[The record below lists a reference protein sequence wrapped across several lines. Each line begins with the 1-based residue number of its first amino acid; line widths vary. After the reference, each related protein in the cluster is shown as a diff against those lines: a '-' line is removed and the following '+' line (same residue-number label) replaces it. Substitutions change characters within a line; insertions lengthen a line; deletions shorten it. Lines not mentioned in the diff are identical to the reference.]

1 MIEGLCPGPDVP
13 IELIVRYFGILPSL
27 SLSGTVGSPL
37 VRYASRPATR
47 CSNVGAG
54 VVACASGMAEALGDG
69 EPEGEAVCAKS
80 HPGGLGAKQRTEAGP
95 PHWMIFLLRRILTG
109 FSVVIGG

>member
-80 HPGGLGAKQRTEAGP
+80 DPGVMGAKQRTEGSTP
-95 PHWMIFLLRRILTG
+95 YSNIFFLKNIWTG
-109 FSVVIGG
+109 FSW